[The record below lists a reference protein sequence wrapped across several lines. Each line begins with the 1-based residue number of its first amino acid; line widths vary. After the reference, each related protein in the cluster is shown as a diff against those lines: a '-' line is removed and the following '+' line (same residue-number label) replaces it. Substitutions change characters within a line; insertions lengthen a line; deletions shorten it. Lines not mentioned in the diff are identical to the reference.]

1 LIVVD
6 CVHLHALCGVHRHYP
21 DTRLPS
27 FPSLPFH
34 LQRFCGVHR
43 HYTQTCVL
51 RCPPPLFAV
60 STAILLILALCSLNA
75 PADVGPHSFL
85 QCSGAPWRVMQGDL
99 EDRTFWTAECP
110 WPRCMTRVVDAPP
123 WDACQSLVQHV
134 KFQHGLTY
142 EVSHQSTWFAVTT
155 AHRHTHTHTHSHT
168 HTHNTRQVSAAV
180 VGRCVQCTQVVY
192 EASAVSDGEAQL
204 PWDPIGRLPIPFEQH
219 TPRPVAAAHFEVSCR

>member
-1 LIVVD
+1 MKACAHENLIVVGSNLESEALKACGDENLIVVD

-85 QCSGAPWRVMQGDL
+85 QCSGAPWRVMHGDL

-110 WPRCMTRVVDAPP
+110 WPRCMTRVVDASP
-123 WDACQSLVQHV
+123 WDACQTLVQHV
-134 KFQHGLTY
+134 KFQHGLRRLVRAWSMY
-142 EVSHQSTWFAVTT
+142 GFVHGQAMPDSHSLHINQ
-155 AHRHTHTHTHSHT
+155 
-168 HTHNTRQVSAAV
+168 
-180 VGRCVQCTQVVY
+180 GR
-192 EASAVSDGEAQL
+192 AMPDS
-204 PWDPIGRLPIPFEQH
+204 IP
-219 TPRPVAAAHFEVSCR
+219 P